1 MLLNS
6 LIPLV
11 NWNLGTGII
20 MFFGLVCIAL
30 MLIVHNMISKGKK
43 EESVKKD
50 DAER

>member
-1 MLLNS
+1 MLFNF

-30 MLIVHNMISKGKK
+30 MLIVHNMIRSGKK
-43 EESVKKD
+43 KELEKKD
-50 DAER
+50 ENN